1 MQGTDRTDFTTYLLH
16 THWSINIIL
25 GSDYV
30 KPSTLT
36 LLVHFILIFTC
47 TCWRLSCLYVCIE
60 CSAGLVRQ
68 CTSWQADTRPAL
80 SSIGSCLH
88 NHISFTLNS
97 DPLKREEHITPRSRQ
112 ECIIRFKIRQP
123 VFLFV
128 LDFLTSFIQENLTPF
143 T

>member
-16 THWSINIIL
+16 IYTHLEYL

-123 VFLFV
+123 VYLFV
-128 LDFLTSFIQENLTPF
+128 LDFLNSFIHFTPF

>member
-16 THWSINIIL
+16 IYTHLEYL

-112 ECIIRFKIRQP
+112 ECIIRFKIRRP
-123 VFLFV
+123 VYLFV
-128 LDFLTSFIQENLTPF
+128 LDFLNSFIHFTPF